1 MDTRLNHRYLK
12 HIYDF
17 SLALDFKMKFSI
29 RKKIIVA
36 VVINAKNIQIKK
48 YGKCQKTQN

>member
-1 MDTRLNHRYLK
+1 
-12 HIYDF
+12 
-17 SLALDFKMKFSI
+17 MKFSI